1 MPYIVGLC
9 DNLVDENSYFSP
21 KSITMYIIKYST
33 IIKISKL
40 FKRQLKKVAVLLKV
54 VYTQFLDYN
63 INSISIIYL

>member
-40 FKRQLKKVAVLLKV
+40 FKRQLKVSVLLKV
-54 VYTQFLDYN
+54 EYTQFLDYN